1 MEVCS
6 VVQKMVIKTT
16 PNKKK
21 HKKEKWLLE
30 EVLQIVEKEE
40 KQKANEKRKDISIR
54 GQTEWKAQSQKTN
67 QNDHVD
73 HSFV

>member
-1 MEVCS
+1 MSQELWTEVCN
-6 VVQKMVIKTT
+6 VVQKVVIKTT

-40 KQKANEKRKDISIR
+40 KQKANEKRKDISI
-54 GQTEWKAQSQKTN
+54 
-67 QNDHVD
+67 
-73 HSFV
+73 